1 MGTTNFPKGVK
12 AGYWPRTYTEL
23 TANYTVVIND
33 DAGKTF
39 VIKADGIT
47 ITLPAIAIGNTFTF
61 INGMPD
67 GHCLVTIDCNAADGI
82 SFAGSATDGV
92 TLINAKATA
101 KLGDSVTL
109 AALDQVVAWQ
119 VTNAIGTWA
128 KGA

>member
-1 MGTTNFPKGVK
+1 MPTTNFPNGLS
-12 AGYWPRTYTEL
+12 AGYWPRNYTEL
-23 TANYTVVIND
+23 TANYTVVSNT

-39 VIKADGIT
+39 VIMADGIT

-61 INGMPD
+61 INGMAD
-67 GHCLVTIDCNAADGI
+67 GQCLVTIDPNAADGI

-101 KLGDSVTL
+101 NRGDSVTL

-119 VTNAIGTWA
+119 VTSVAGTWA